1 MGKAEK
7 HYRNDEYLIALGSHC
22 RKLRIQAGY
31 SVNRMAREGVRLSP
45 SVVMR
50 LESGEG
56 AVTVSALLRYAHVL
70 GVYPKKLLDFP
81 FRTES
86 LDED

>member
-1 MGKAEK
+1 MGKTEK
-7 HYRNDEYLIALGSHC
+7 HYRNDEYLKLLGTHC
-22 RKLRIQAGY
+22 RKLRVQAGY

-56 AVTVSALLRYAHVL
+56 AVTVSALLRFAHVL
-70 GVYPKKLLDFP
+70 GVHPKKLLDFS
-81 FRTES
+81 FSTDS
-86 LDED
+86 LDEE